1 MDRRAF
7 LQASAAAALMSRRA
21 GVHADDLAAYKRPAE
36 DVTTGMD
43 LSGKTVL
50 VTGCN
55 SGLGS
60 ETRRVLGII
69 WGLRQLRLTGRT
81 YARQE
86 IYGLDFIRTMS
97 CIGEWRRMTLLKA
110 RIQQYPPSE
119 QRSVT
124 VPEPFSACAELR
136 LRS

>member
-1 MDRRAF
+1 
-7 LQASAAAALMSRRA
+7 
-21 GVHADDLAAYKRPAE
+21 
-36 DVTTGMD
+36 MD

-69 WGLRQLRLTGRT
+69 WGLRQLQLTGRT

-110 RIQQYPPSE
+110 RIREVRAKGGLQFPQGQVE
-119 QRSVT
+119 DLEFCGR
-124 VPEPFSACAELR
+124 
-136 LRS
+136 